1 MNKKIA
7 LAAVSALILAAPFF
21 AYADTLNRQLQVG
34 MSGSDVSSLQTFL
47 AQDST
52 LYPEGLVTGY
62 YGQLTMSAVQRF
74 QARNG
79 IVSSGTPAS
88 TGYGRVGPTTRAAI
102 NAQMAGGTT
111 GTDQTSATISN
122 VNVAAGSTGASI
134 SWATNESASGRVY
147 YSTAPL
153 TEVDGMNSVTI
164 SGATAATDTALHT
177 SQSVSISNL
186 QSNTKYYYVI
196 YTTDQNGNVGVTY
209 PATFTTTN

>member
-7 LAAVSALILAAPFF
+7 LAAVSALILAAPLF
-21 AYADTLNRQLQVG
+21 ASAATLTRQLQAG

-62 YGQLTMSAVQRF
+62 YGQLTLSAVQRF

-79 IVSSGTPAS
+79 IVSSGSPAT
-88 TGYGRVGPTTRAAI
+88 TGYGRVGPTTLATI

-111 GTDQTSATISN
+111 GTDQSGATISN
-122 VNVAAGSTGASI
+122 VNVAVGSGGASL
-134 SWATNESASGRVY
+134 SWTTNVSASGRVY
-147 YSTAPL
+147 YSTTPL
-153 TEVDGMNSVTI
+153 TEVDGMNSVAI
-164 SGATAATDTALHT
+164 SGATAMTDNTLRT
-177 SQSVSISNL
+177 SQSVSISGL

-196 YTTDQNGNVGVTY
+196 YTTDQNGNVSVTY